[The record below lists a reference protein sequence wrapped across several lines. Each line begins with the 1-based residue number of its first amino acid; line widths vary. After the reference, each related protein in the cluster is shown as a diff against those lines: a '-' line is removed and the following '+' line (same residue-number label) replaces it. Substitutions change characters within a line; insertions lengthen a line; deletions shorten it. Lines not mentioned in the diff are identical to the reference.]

1 MAVEAGEV
9 DGEMEEEEKQEE
21 AQSDGRR
28 RKEVKSFVIRTSRM
42 SDHQKEAYRELY
54 PVYGVDASAQ
64 RVDLDELFSSTASK
78 RKRYL
83 EIGFGMGY
91 SLAAMA
97 EAMQESDFLGIEVHK
112 PGVGKVLSEIRRLGL
127 KNLRV
132 IQGDAVSL
140 LRGPLRESKFHG
152 IHIFFPDP
160 WPKKR
165 HHKRRLIKGS
175 FPDELAE
182 HLYPAGYL
190 YAVTDWQEY
199 AEQML
204 EVLKA
209 SRKLR
214 NAYHGFAPRQPWRP
228 ETPFERKGL
237 AKNHEIREL
246 FFLRS

>member
-1 MAVEAGEV
+1 
-9 DGEMEEEEKQEE
+9 MEEEKREDDRRREKI
-21 AQSDGRR
+21 

-54 PVYGVDASAQ
+54 PLYGVDPEAD
-64 RVDLDELFSSTASK
+64 RVDLDELFGSAASE

-97 EAMQESDFLGIEVHK
+97 DAMRESDFLGIEVHK
-112 PGVGKVLSEIRRLGL
+112 PGVGKVLSEIRRLRL
-127 KNLRV
+127 ENLRV

-140 LRGPLRESKFHG
+140 LRGPLKEAKFHG

-165 HHKRRLIKGS
+165 HHKRRLIQGS
-175 FPDELAE
+175 FPDELAR
-182 HLYPAGYL
+182 HLYPSGYL
-190 YAVTDWQEY
+190 YAVTDWQDY
-199 AEQML
+199 ADQML
-204 EVLKA
+204 QVLKA
-209 SRKLR
+209 SEKLD
-214 NAYHGFAPRQPWRP
+214 NAYPGFAPRQPWRP

-237 AKNHEIREL
+237 AKKHEIREL